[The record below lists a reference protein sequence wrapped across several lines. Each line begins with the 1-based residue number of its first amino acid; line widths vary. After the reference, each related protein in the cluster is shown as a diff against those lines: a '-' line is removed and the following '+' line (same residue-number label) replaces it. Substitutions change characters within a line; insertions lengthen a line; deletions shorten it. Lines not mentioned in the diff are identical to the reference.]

1 MTGRRRIWLVI
12 NEASGSNRKD
22 AVAQLK
28 RACRGAGLAIDRIVS
43 FPAQPLPTPA
53 RLDSAGIDL
62 VAVFAGD
69 GTVNTL
75 VQALARWGGATLVLP
90 GGTMNLMYHRLHGER
105 GMLDVIARAGAGDAK
120 AVRPR
125 VIECGAG
132 LALADCLA
140 GPGTHWFEVREALR
154 DADMIGVAG
163 KAASAIGE
171 TLAKPGIA
179 CRRPGLGK
187 KEGYPLVMLTP
198 TDEGIRISGFHAE
211 TPAEFLQGSWAVL
224 RHRFREGP
232 HDDLGLAGSVT
243 LASTNGEPFGIL
255 LDGEQAQS
263 PAEGVFRL
271 VPCAVDLLAT
281 AHDAQ

>member
-1 MTGRRRIWLVI
+1 MTKRRLWLVV
-12 NEASGSNRKD
+12 NDASGSNNAD
-22 AVAQLK
+22 AIAQLK
-28 RACRGAGLAIDRIVS
+28 RGCHGAGLAIDRIVA
-43 FPAQPLPTPA
+43 FPDQPLPTPA

-69 GTVNTL
+69 GTVN
-75 VQALARWGGATLVLP
+75 ALAKELAGWGGAVLVLP
-90 GGTMNLMYHRLHGER
+90 GGTMNLMYHRLHGDADMQEVVA
-105 GMLDVIARAGAGDAK
+105 LVAAGDAK
-120 AVRPR
+120 AVRPG

-154 DADMIGVAG
+154 ESDLIGLAG

-179 CRRPGLGK
+179 CRRPALGK
-187 KEGYPLVMLTP
+187 AEGYPLVMLTP
-198 TDEGIRISGFHAE
+198 TDDGIRISGFYAE

-232 HDDLGLAGSVT
+232 HDDLGLAPGVT
-243 LASTNGEPFGIL
+243 LASTAGEPFGVL
-255 LDGEQAQS
+255 LDGERAQS
-263 PAEGVFRL
+263 PAEADFRL
-271 VPCAVDLLAT
+271 VPSAVDLLAT
-281 AHDAQ
+281 ARDGR